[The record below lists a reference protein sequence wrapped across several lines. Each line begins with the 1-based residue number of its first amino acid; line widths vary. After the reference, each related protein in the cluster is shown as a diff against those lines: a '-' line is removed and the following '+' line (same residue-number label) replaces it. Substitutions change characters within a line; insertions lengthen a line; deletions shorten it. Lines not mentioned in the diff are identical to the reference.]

1 MKMASR
7 LVMCIFT
14 IFLAAVYFQYQL
26 DNPWHL
32 STELKSKFKLESNV
46 QIDLILIEWNYSAT
60 LNDLETNLAST
71 KTELRNSIAY
81 LTSKLNG
88 KNKK

>member
-71 KTELRNSIAY
+71 RTELAY
-81 LTSKLNG
+81 LTTKLNG